1 MITDFVFW
9 FREQVRRCGIRNIW
23 FSARDGYLLQK
34 LYRML
39 EKEAD
44 TVYFLTSRMAAVRAG
59 VMDDADIAYVD
70 SMKFGGTL
78 EENLK
83 ARFGLEAD
91 GTKSGLLSYKD
102 SILEHAATER
112 RRYRAYISG
121 LDVQEGDIAF
131 FDFVAKGTTQM
142 YVQRLVGHHLKGF
155 YFLQLEPDFMEGK
168 GLDIEP
174 FYKREEAESSSIY
187 ENYYVLETILTA
199 PHPCVC
205 GFDDVGNPVYAKE
218 CRKKADIECFLRV
231 QEGIQD
237 YFQRYLELLPS
248 GFGNTGS
255 MTKELDE
262 VILGLIA
269 NLKIEDDGFMSL
281 VVEDS
286 FFNRMTGMAELIR

>member
-1 MITDFVFW
+1 M
-9 FREQVRRCGIRNIW
+9 
-23 FSARDGYLLQK
+23 
-34 LYRML
+34 
-39 EKEAD
+39 
-44 TVYFLTSRMAAVRAG
+44 
-59 VMDDADIAYVD
+59 
-70 SMKFGGTL
+70 
-78 EENLK
+78 
-83 ARFGLEAD
+83 
-91 GTKSGLLSYKD
+91 
-102 SILEHAATER
+102 
-112 RRYRAYISG
+112 
-121 LDVQEGDIAF
+121 
-131 FDFVAKGTTQM
+131 
-142 YVQRLVGHHLKGF
+142 
-155 YFLQLEPDFMEGK
+155 
-168 GLDIEP
+168 
-174 FYKREEAESSSIY
+174 
-187 ENYYVLETILTA
+187 TA